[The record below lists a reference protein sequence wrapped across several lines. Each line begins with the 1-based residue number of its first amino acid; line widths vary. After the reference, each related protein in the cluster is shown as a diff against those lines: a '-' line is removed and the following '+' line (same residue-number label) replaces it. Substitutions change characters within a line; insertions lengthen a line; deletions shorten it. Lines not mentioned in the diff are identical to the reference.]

1 VGAESAQA
9 QVKEMGELDRETEIF
24 TDERTVG
31 TRTVVRRMEHMAL
44 LEDTIQTDG
53 RYLPVVQVRLLSS
66 SNAPHP
72 LQRRKSCESQR

>member
-1 VGAESAQA
+1 
-9 QVKEMGELDRETEIF
+9 
-24 TDERTVG
+24 
-31 TRTVVRRMEHMAL
+31 MAL